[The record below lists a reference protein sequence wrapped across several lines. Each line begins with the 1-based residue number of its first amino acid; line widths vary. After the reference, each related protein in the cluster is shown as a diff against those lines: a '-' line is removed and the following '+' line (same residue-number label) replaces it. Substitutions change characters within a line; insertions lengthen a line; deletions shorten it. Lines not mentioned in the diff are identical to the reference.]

1 MSGSVT
7 AWESEN
13 DEPIAEMLEDV
24 IHALDRLGR
33 RDMREKRTGR
43 SPISV

>member
-1 MSGSVT
+1 MT

-13 DEPIAEMLEDV
+13 DEPIADLMEDI

-33 RDMREKRTGR
+33 RDNGKNGAGR
-43 SPISV
+43 SAISV